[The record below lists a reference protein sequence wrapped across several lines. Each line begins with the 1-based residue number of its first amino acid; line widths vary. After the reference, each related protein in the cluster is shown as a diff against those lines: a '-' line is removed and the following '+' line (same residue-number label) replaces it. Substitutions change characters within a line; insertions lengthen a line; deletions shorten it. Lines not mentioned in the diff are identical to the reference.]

1 MNVAL
6 VRGVVTRD
14 PDIRSVAN
22 PSTKTE
28 VTLAS
33 FDLAVHPEGGPRS
46 TVPVV
51 VPLGGPRHQ
60 APAAGDE
67 ILVVGQVQ
75 RRFFRVG
82 GATQSRTE
90 VIADEV
96 VAASDRRRVRRL
108 LTSAAARLAE

>member
-1 MNVAL
+1 MNVVL

-14 PDIRSVAN
+14 PDIRTLAN
-22 PSTKTE
+22 E

-33 FDLAVHPEGGPRS
+33 FDLAVHPQDGPRR

-51 VPLGGPRHQ
+51 VPLDGSPRHEP
-60 APAAGDE
+60 PAAGDE
-67 ILVVGQVQ
+67 ILVAGQVQ

-96 VAASDRRRVRRL
+96 VPSDDRRRVRRL
-108 LTSAAARLAE
+108 LAAATRRLAD